1 MMPSKHETWR
11 LDQFA
16 KSIFFHQKL
25 HAWGLVEVAEQIETI
40 TGENLDWR
48 LDKLN
53 ISSKAW
59 NKIIH
64 SGIKPV
70 IVFAHPDVLTA
81 IVKSVSY
88 YRMLAMVSQ
97 KSMNQIG
104 LRTTRLEQTG
114 SLPDSDLAV
123 RIAQRLNRI
132 ISSLIET
139 EHQVDRREF
148 DMWRGMAAGSQAQ
161 GSWQNAKGNRAENAI
176 RNDLILKLQQSNLI
190 DSDFL
195 VDANRRVIEL
205 ALHDGR
211 LLRMG
216 DEPDLAIY
224 ANGEIKVAVEIK
236 GGIDVAGVL
245 ERVGAAIK
253 SLRRVKEEN
262 PKAITILLMQAVS
275 MSQQAERDILSN
287 QDSIDYWF
295 TIEDIL
301 EDSSLKSDCYSLMG
315 LVQ

>member
-1 MMPSKHETWR
+1 MSSKHEIWR

-40 TGENLDWR
+40 AGENLDWR
-48 LDKLN
+48 LDNLN

-59 NKIIH
+59 DKVIH
-64 SGIKPV
+64 NGIKPI
-70 IVFAHPDVLTA
+70 IVFTHPDVLTA
-81 IVKSVSY
+81 IEKSTSY

-97 KSMNQIG
+97 KSMGQIG
-104 LRTTRLEQTG
+104 LRTTRFEQTT
-114 SLPDSDLAV
+114 SVPDPKTAV
-123 RIAQRLNRI
+123 LIAQHLNLI
-132 ISSLIET
+132 ISNLIET
-139 EHQVDRREF
+139 EHRVNRREF

-176 RNDLILKLQQSNLI
+176 RSDLILKLRQSSLI
-190 DSDFL
+190 DDDIFI
-195 VDANRRVIEL
+195 DTNRRVIEL
-205 ALHDGR
+205 VLHDGR

-216 DEPDLAIY
+216 DEPDFAIY
-224 ANGEIKVAVEIK
+224 ANDKIEIAVEIK
-236 GGIDVAGVL
+236 GGIDIAGVL

-253 SLRRVKEEN
+253 SLRRAKEEN
-262 PKAITILLMQAVS
+262 PEATTILIMQAVS

-287 QDSIDYWF
+287 KDSINYWF

-301 EDSSLKSDCYSLMG
+301 EDSSLKSRYYRLMG

>member
-1 MMPSKHETWR
+1 
-11 LDQFA
+11 
-16 KSIFFHQKL
+16 
-25 HAWGLVEVAEQIETI
+25 
-40 TGENLDWR
+40 
-48 LDKLN
+48 
-53 ISSKAW
+53 
-59 NKIIH
+59 
-64 SGIKPV
+64 
-70 IVFAHPDVLTA
+70 
-81 IVKSVSY
+81 
-88 YRMLAMVSQ
+88 MLAMVSQ

-139 EHQVDRREF
+139 EHRVDRREF

>member
-1 MMPSKHETWR
+1 MMSSRREAWR

-25 HAWGLVEVAEQIETI
+25 HAWGLIEVAEQIESI
-40 TGENLDWR
+40 AGENLDWS
-48 LDKLN
+48 LDALH

-59 NKIIH
+59 NKMIH

-70 IVFAHPDVLTA
+70 IVFAHPQVLTA
-81 IVKSVSY
+81 IEKSVGY

-104 LRTTRLEQTG
+104 LPATRFEQTA
-114 SLPDSDLAV
+114 SLPDSRMAV
-123 RIAQRLNRI
+123 LIAQRLNRI
-132 ISSLIET
+132 ISTLIAT
-139 EHQVDRREF
+139 DHQVNRREF
-148 DMWRGMAAGSQAQ
+148 DIWRGMAAGAQAQ
-161 GSWQNAKGNRAENAI
+161 GSWQNVKGNRTENAI
-176 RNDLILKLQQSNLI
+176 RNDLILRLQQSSLI
-190 DSDFL
+190 DSDIL
-195 VDANRRVIEL
+195 IDTNRRVIEL

-216 DEPDLAIY
+216 DEPDLAVYSNDQI
-224 ANGEIKVAVEIK
+224 GVAVEIK
-236 GGIDVAGVL
+236 GGIDIAGAL

-262 PKAITILLMQAVS
+262 PQATTILLMPAVS
-275 MSQQAERDILSN
+275 VSQQAERDILSN
-287 QDSIDYWF
+287 RDSIDYWF

-301 EDSSLKSDCYSLMG
+301 EDSSLKSDYYRLLG
-315 LVQ
+315 LQ